1 MIFLYTGPAIFCGAW
16 MVLTIND
23 YPSQVVSDLLDTA
36 GLLTARLLTTI
47 TGASFAYE
55 PGRI

>member
-1 MIFLYTGPAIFCGAW
+1 

-36 GLLTARLLTTI
+36 GLLTARLLTTT
-47 TGASFAYE
+47 TGASFA
-55 PGRI
+55 